1 MDMSSTRS
9 VLVSCTIAL
18 ALSMAVMVTAAC
30 SLASAHHHGRIIST
44 DTDNVFVPDA
54 LASDNICLTRSPHG
68 LCMR

>member
-30 SLASAHHHGRIIST
+30 SLASAHHARIIAT
-44 DTDNVFVPDA
+44 DTDNMFVRNA